1 MARDCFAVSATSAGV
16 EGQFSRSGQVMRSSQ
31 RSLHAST
38 VMDIMT
44 YTDHLRRSQK
54 EVKRWEGAGM
64 TLVDDL
70 EEAILT
76 VDRPDVNGIPFE

>member
-1 MARDCFAVSATSAGV
+1 M
-16 EGQFSRSGQVMRSSQ
+16 M
-31 RSLHAST
+31 
-38 VMDIMT
+38 

-70 EEAILT
+70 EEAMLT
-76 VDRPDVNGIPFE
+76 VDRPDVNGVPFE